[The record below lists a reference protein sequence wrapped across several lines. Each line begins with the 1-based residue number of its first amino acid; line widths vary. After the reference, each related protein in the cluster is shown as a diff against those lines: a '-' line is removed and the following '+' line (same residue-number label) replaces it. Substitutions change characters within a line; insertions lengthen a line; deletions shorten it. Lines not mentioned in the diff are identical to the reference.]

1 MIHRIASPACRGAF
15 SILFSIAWL
24 LLPSLPAAAS
34 DRTDVMATVRHFVDS
49 FNQGDVKAVAAA
61 CADQASILDEFAPYE
76 WHGAGACAKWTDD
89 FDADAKKNGITDS
102 VVSISAP
109 RHVDISGDRAYVVVS
124 ANYKFKQ
131 HGKPVQEVGSTLT
144 IALQRADGR
153 WRMTGWAWTKR

>member
-1 MIHRIASPACRGAF
+1 MIHRADSPACRSAF

-24 LLPSLPAAAS
+24 LLPALPAAAT
-34 DRTDVMATVRHFVDS
+34 DKTDVMATVRHFVDS
-49 FNQGDVKAVAAA
+49 FNQGDVKAIAAA

-89 FDADAKKNGITDS
+89 FDADAKKNGITDT
-102 VVSISAP
+102 VVSIGAP

-131 HGKPVQEVGSTLT
+131 HSKPVQEVGSTLT
-144 IALQRADGR
+144 IALQKTDGH
-153 WRMTGWAWTKR
+153 WLMTGWAWAKR